1 MRRVKAWRLQ
11 NLQDVLGL
19 TGSDSFILDIMLSA
33 NIPHHVLDNVSTVDA
48 HCQHATP
55 YHG

>member
-11 NLQDVLGL
+11 NLQDVLEL
-19 TGSDSFILDIMLSA
+19 TGSDSFILDMLSA